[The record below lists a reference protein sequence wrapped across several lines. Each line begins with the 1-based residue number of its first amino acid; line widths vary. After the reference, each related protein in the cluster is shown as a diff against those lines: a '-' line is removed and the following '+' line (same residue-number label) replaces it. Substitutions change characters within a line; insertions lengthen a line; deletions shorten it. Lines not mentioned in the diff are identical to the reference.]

1 MVYQSLKDD
10 CGKACVRNV
19 LCMLF
24 KDEYYATQL
33 LVSPC
38 NDFYSIREELER
50 FDIKYVSYEVKD
62 ISMISKER
70 LPGIAQINNGGKTH
84 FVVVE
89 SILHNKVVIRDPE
102 FGRFS
107 LKMEEFK
114 EVFLGRIIL
123 KDKVGKRQD
132 VMKGTMLR
140 LSDNIAYIFCFIS
153 ECIAFA
159 GMVIFSGMEDSFIYS
174 LFASIILFVL
184 ILLQNYLNVSIQH
197 RLERNLLIPYMRVSQ
212 SSSDFATLNTI
223 MHLKTGRRSKSVS
236 YGVVLFAI
244 TLLLLLNSYYLAFLT
259 VISLVF
265 TLVRLPLIDEKNK
278 INRYCSLKENI
289 FLNKIKSEEDVALD
303 ALKKAKMRS
312 YRYLLMI
319 VASWVMEIAILLIF
333 IMMELS
339 ALDRFNMNL
348 IVYYLGLMVTFSF
361 TTRNLFLTAL
371 DNREEICSI
380 NRLSY
385 PLSVFLLKEKLN
397 LKYNSKNKGD

>member
-1 MVYQSLKDD
+1 
-10 CGKACVRNV
+10 
-19 LCMLF
+19 
-24 KDEYYATQL
+24 
-33 LVSPC
+33 
-38 NDFYSIREELER
+38 
-50 FDIKYVSYEVKD
+50 
-62 ISMISKER
+62 
-70 LPGIAQINNGGKTH
+70 
-84 FVVVE
+84 
-89 SILHNKVVIRDPE
+89 
-102 FGRFS
+102 
-107 LKMEEFK
+107 
-114 EVFLGRIIL
+114 
-123 KDKVGKRQD
+123 
-132 VMKGTMLR
+132 
-140 LSDNIAYIFCFIS
+140 
-153 ECIAFA
+153 
-159 GMVIFSGMEDSFIYS
+159 
-174 LFASIILFVL
+174 
-184 ILLQNYLNVSIQH
+184 
-197 RLERNLLIPYMRVSQ
+197 
-212 SSSDFATLNTI
+212 
-223 MHLKTGRRSKSVS
+223 MHLKTGRRSKCVS

-385 PLSVFLLKEKLN
+385 PLSVFLLKENLN
-397 LKYNSKNKGD
+397 LKYNRKNKGY